1 MWLER
6 KSVLTRSGL
15 CVVTQNWATLQTVEV
30 RFVDDGSFHKVEW
43 HNLDGRWDC
52 PEWRYLGQGRRRWW
66 WPLLPE
72 LLRKYVSAYSRP

>member
-15 CVVTQNWATLQTVEV
+15 CVVTQNWATLQTV
-30 RFVDDGSFHKVEW
+30 
-43 HNLDGRWDC
+43 
-52 PEWRYLGQGRRRWW
+52 EWRYLGQGRRRWW